1 MKLSI
6 ITATYNAIDHFP
18 NLVESLRKQTNKD
31 FEWVIADGGST
42 DGTVELVE
50 SIKDLPIKLIVSDDF
65 GIYDALNKAIKE
77 SSGDY
82 YLVLGADDVLY
93 EGAVEIYSSYLNDDY
108 DIVTANIHAGN
119 GVLTPTGKRPWL
131 HGQSCYISG
140 HAVGSV
146 YRKSLHEKF
155 GYYSKKYPI
164 AADQFFVLSAIK
176 GGSKV
181 KSIDKLVGEFSTQG
195 LSGTDLLGSY
205 FEFHRVQIALGESK
219 LLQIILL
226 IMNLARNF
234 DKI

>member
-6 ITATYNAIDHFP
+6 ITATYNAINDLP
-18 NLVESLRKQTNKD
+18 NLVETLRKQTNKD

-42 DGTVELVE
+42 DGTVELIE

-65 GIYDALNKAIKE
+65 GIYDALNKALKK
-77 SSGDY
+77 SSGEY

-93 EGAVEIYSSYLNDDY
+93 EDAVEIYSSYLNDGY
-108 DIVTANIHAGN
+108 DILTANIHAGN

-155 GYYSKKYPI
+155 GFYSKKYPI

-176 GGSKV
+176 GGSRIKF
-181 KSIDKLVGEFSTQG
+181 IDQFAGRFGTGGV
-195 LSGTDLLGSY
+195 SGTDFLGSY
-205 FEFHRVQIALGESK
+205 SEYHRVHIHLGSSK
-219 LLQIILL
+219 FLQIGILIYRL
-226 IMNLARNF
+226 IQNYKKF
-234 DKI
+234 